1 MVSPLQVK
9 LQWKADFL
17 QPFVTGSSSGWGLH
31 RQAAVAIL
39 RKAVVLQLMVLSAH
53 AGLCS
58 CSPAVVSYGCLQLLV
73 SLGAYP
79 CVLLGLGSSSTDT
92 DVHFSLQQKC
102 DRLLSSLL
110 HLLNV
115 TVKWR
120 AYRKRR
126 KKPLFL
132 SKSLLLLFASAHN
145 YPVLKICT
153 VLFCKVLCALQIL
166 LVSAVDQQFTDL
178 EHLWDNS

>member
-1 MVSPLQVK
+1 MESWFPPALGHWVLFWVGTSQ
-9 LQWKADFL
+9 A
-17 QPFVTGSSSGWGLH
+17 GSSGYPKKSGGPSADGAFSSRW
-31 RQAAVAIL
+31 A
-39 RKAVVLQLMVLSAH
+39 LQLFQ
-53 AGLCS
+53 
-58 CSPAVVSYGCLQLLV
+58 VVSYGCLQLLV